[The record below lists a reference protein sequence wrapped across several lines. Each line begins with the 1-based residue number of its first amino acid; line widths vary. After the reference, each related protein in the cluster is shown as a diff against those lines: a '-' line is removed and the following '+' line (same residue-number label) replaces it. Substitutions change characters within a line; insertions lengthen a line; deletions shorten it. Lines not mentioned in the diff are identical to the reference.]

1 MGRKVGW
8 LGGFNNCH
16 RPGTSCGGHA
26 KNSDKLELGLPASLL
41 IKRKPTIAFLFLYV
55 YATWPQRPLALALG
69 ILISLYVYRFNLL

>member
-1 MGRKVGW
+1 VDW
-8 LGGFNNCH
+8 LGGFNKLLSV
-16 RPGTSCGGHA
+16 GTSCGGHA

-41 IKRKPTIAFLFLYV
+41 FKRKPTIAFLFLYV